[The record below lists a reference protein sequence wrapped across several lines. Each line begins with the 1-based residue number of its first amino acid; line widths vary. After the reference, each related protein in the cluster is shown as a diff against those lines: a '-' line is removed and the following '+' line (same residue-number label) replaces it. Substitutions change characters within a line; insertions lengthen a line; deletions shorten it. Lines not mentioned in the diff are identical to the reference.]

1 MNIKNNSKKNNR
13 DETMEELLE
22 KERRARGLGDVV
34 ELVAQPVAKAIDKIA
49 GTRIQHCGGC
59 KKRKEF
65 LNKKFPLILEV
76 KK

>member
-1 MNIKNNSKKNNR
+1 MSVKNKSEWSDR
-13 DETMEELLE
+13 DETMEEVLE
-22 KERRARGLGDVV
+22 KERKARGLGDVV
-34 ELVAQPVAKAIDKIA
+34 ELVAQPVAKAIDKIVR
-49 GTRIQHCGGC
+49 TNIQNCGGC